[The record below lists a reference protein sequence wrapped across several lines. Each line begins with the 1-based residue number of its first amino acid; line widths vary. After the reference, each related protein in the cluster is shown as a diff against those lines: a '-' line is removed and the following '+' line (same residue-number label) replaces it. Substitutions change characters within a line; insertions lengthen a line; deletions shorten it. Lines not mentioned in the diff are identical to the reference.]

1 MNYGTTQ
8 RHKGTKC
15 NCELLHRAE
24 STESAENCVRFF
36 SVASVASVRP
46 RSASWLG
53 VFVCTLLFATSCATT
68 TTFEPLPDPQSSWN
82 RTGYE
87 KARLSVVA
95 LVVESGGD
103 GDAFGAGIV
112 YDDRGHILTAHH
124 VVENATRIL
133 VLVSGGYTVRASVV
147 GADPISDF
155 AILRADAVIPDK
167 MRPADFATGAP
178 VPGEPVW
185 NLGNPFGTSRFGGE
199 ASVGHGVVSA
209 INRTYL
215 NDDTG
220 RLYLDG
226 IQHDAPTNPGNSG
239 GGIFNERGELL
250 GLNALITTT
259 RETPSDSGVAFAVP
273 AYALKQMAE
282 DLLAGRA
289 PQHGWFGAE
298 NYKQA
303 TEIYP
308 QGYGRLR
315 AVFGPLNP
323 AGPAQFAGIQPGD
336 VVIKVD
342 DTEVYGIHELLMLED
357 SIPPGQQVE
366 ITINRAGREF
376 AITLTAASRPWP
388 WG

>member
-1 MNYGTTQ
+1 M
-8 RHKGTKC
+8 RIAC
-15 NCELLHRAE
+15 F
-24 STESAENCVRFF
+24 SA
-36 SVASVASVRP
+36 
-46 RSASWLG
+46 
-53 VFVCTLLFATSCATT
+53 LFLILAGCATT
-68 TTFEPLPDPQSSWN
+68 TTFEPIPDIHTSWN

-95 LVVESGGD
+95 LVVESGGA

-133 VLVSGGYTVRASVV
+133 VLVSGGYTIRATVV
-147 GADPISDF
+147 GSDPISDF
-155 AILRADAVIPDK
+155 AILRTDAYIPDK
-167 MRPADFATGAP
+167 MTPAVFSNSEP

-199 ASVGHGVVSA
+199 TSVGHGVVSA
-209 INRTYL
+209 VNRTYL

-239 GGIFNERGELL
+239 GGIFNEHGELL

-259 RETPSDSGVAFAVP
+259 RETPGDSGVAFAVP
-273 AYALKQMAE
+273 GPTLKKLAE

-289 PQHGWFGAE
+289 PQHGWFGAD

-323 AGPAQFAGIQPGD
+323 AGPAKLAGIQPGD

-342 DTEVYGIHELLMLED
+342 DTEVFGIHELLMLED
-357 SIPPGQQVE
+357 SIPPGQPVE
-366 ITINRAGREF
+366 LTINRAGREF
-376 AITLTAASRPWP
+376 TISIITTSRPWP